1 MLRRSSS
8 APTVIARVGALLILL
23 AFACGVLSAEI
34 SNRIVA
40 RVNDRILTLYD
51 YESAMQEALRRV
63 GEIPP
68 DPDQREEF
76 LRNLAQQVMRG
87 LWDEM
92 LILSRADQRGWTV
105 SDYDV
110 QSAVQR
116 MMEQNGIST
125 EEELAAALAGE
136 GLDPSKWR
144 AELRDQ
150 LLYRQVMGR
159 EVYATLDVGEEDLRR
174 YYRSHLEEFETQAQ
188 IQVLEIVVLERDDVA
203 EMQAQAQAVLD
214 RLRSGSSPAELAE
227 EYGSAQVTKPIEL
240 GWVAIVDLD
249 PKIGEALESA
259 ELEEWSEP
267 IAARGGLHLAKL
279 LGRKEASVM
288 PFKEIEPALRRQQ
301 EDLRLGEKFT
311 EYLIELEKKAY
322 LTLDV
327 PPEARGFRTATGETP
342 LNVDFPLMEPID
354 ETTGSDAEP
363 AE

>member
-1 MLRRSSS
+1 M
-8 APTVIARVGALLILL
+8 VRVAALLILP

-51 YESAMQEALRRV
+51 YESAVQQALRRV

-68 DPDQREEF
+68 EPDQREEF

-92 LILSRADQRGWTV
+92 LILSRADQKGWTV
-105 SDYDV
+105 SDSEV
-110 QSAVQR
+110 QSAIQR
-116 MMEQNGIST
+116 MMEHNGIAT
-125 EEELAAALAGE
+125 EAELAAALAGE

-144 AELRDQ
+144 AELGDQ

-159 EVYATLDVGEEDLRR
+159 EGYAALDVGEEDLRR
-174 YYRSHLEEFETQAQ
+174 YYRSHQEEFEDPAQ

-203 EMQAQAQAVLD
+203 EMQAQAQAILD
-214 RLRSGSSPAELAE
+214 RLRSGSSAEELAE
-227 EYGSAQVTKPIEL
+227 EYGSATVTKPIEL
-240 GWVAIVDLD
+240 GWVAVEDLD
-249 PKIGEALESA
+249 PKIAEGLQTT
-259 ELEEWSEP
+259 ELEAWSEP

-279 LGRKEASVM
+279 LGRKEASVL

-327 PPEARGFRTATGETP
+327 PPEARGFRTSTGETP
-342 LNVDFPLMEPID
+342 LNVDFPLLESID
-354 ETTGSDAEP
+354 EPAESDAEP